1 MDTLWLLYDE
11 ADLAVNLG
19 FVDLM
24 RDRGRVRGLNIVPVT
39 TQELT
44 LGMDA
49 SGAVCLRAGV
59 PARPRAVLSRQRDS
73 LISFHFERMGVPVFN
88 GARVCAICNDKR
100 VTHQFLSGLPMPET
114 VFLPATASAP
124 PPGTRF
130 PVVLKPAC
138 SHGGDRVALVSN
150 EREWHQAAAA
160 ILPQPALQQAVADGA
175 GQDLRVYV
183 VHGRIVAAVMRTA
196 AQGVVS
202 NFKRGGSVALRGLT
216 PQERALAQAV
226 IDRFSSAGAP
236 LTLAGVDLMND
247 RGRPVVNE
255 VEDVVG
261 SRMLYQTS
269 DIDIVS
275 LFLDGLSDI
284 AANAP

>member
-49 SGAVCLRAGV
+49 SGAPVCLRAGM

-130 PVVLKPAC
+130 PVILKPAC
-138 SHGGDRVALVSN
+138 SHASL
-150 EREWHQAAAA
+150 
-160 ILPQPALQQAVADGA
+160 
-175 GQDLRVYV
+175 
-183 VHGRIVAAVMRTA
+183 
-196 AQGVVS
+196 
-202 NFKRGGSVALRGLT
+202 
-216 PQERALAQAV
+216 
-226 IDRFSSAGAP
+226 SSATSGSGIRP
-236 LTLAGVDLMND
+236 LPPFCPS
-247 RGRPVVNE
+247 RPC
-255 VEDVVG
+255 
-261 SRMLYQTS
+261 SR
-269 DIDIVS
+269 
-275 LFLDGLSDI
+275 
-284 AANAP
+284 P